1 MTNLALKSVLH
12 GWRRYLPVVIAV
24 GISGLMMVVQAALAM
39 GAFSLSAAPI
49 RQSQA
54 DLWIGPADAV
64 ALDQSRGLS
73 QLAVGRLWLDPDITR
88 IEAYATPDYVSIGD
102 NDETGQMG
110 VVLGLQTGDGAML
123 LARAI
128 PAPLRQRLTQPG
140 SVVLDRSDARKLG
153 LAVGDRLR
161 VNRQSLQVAGLAEG
175 VRAMFGTQLIASD
188 LTAREVMQGGSG
200 GGNAA
205 FYLARLR
212 PGADPQAVAA
222 RLSEVVPAPEYRVWM
237 PDDLAASTVRSWA
250 LESGAGTLFL
260 ASSAIALVITLMV
273 VSQTLGAAVAGAMRE
288 YAALRAYG
296 IGFRSVQWVV
306 MKQGLYVCAG
316 ALALTTVASVLV
328 LWGLHQRGVASDLP
342 PALAAGVAAG
352 LALTVVISNLF
363 ALRRLRRADP
373 ASLLR

>member
-1 MTNLALKSVLH
+1 MTHLALRSVLH

-39 GAFSLSAAPI
+39 GAFSLSAAPVQ
-49 RQSQA
+49 QSGA
-54 DLWIGPADAV
+54 DLWIGPAEAT

-88 IEAYATPDYVSIGD
+88 IEPYAAPAFVSIGD
-102 NDETGQMG
+102 TDDTGQMG
-110 VVLGLQTGDGAML
+110 VVVGLDPGAGAML

-128 PAPLRQRLTQPG
+128 PAPLRSRLTEPG
-140 SVVLDRSDARKLG
+140 SVVLDRTDARKLG
-153 LAVGDRLR
+153 LSVGDRLR
-161 VNRQSLQVAGLAEG
+161 INRQSLRVVGLAEG
-175 VRAMFGTQLIASD
+175 VQAMFGTQLIASD
-188 LTAREVMQGGSG
+188 VTAREMAQVGAG
-200 GGNAA
+200 GGHPA
-205 FYLARLR
+205 FYLVGLR
-212 PGADPQAVAA
+212 PGADPAAVAA
-222 RLSEVVPAPEYRVWM
+222 RLAGGSPAPEYRVWL
-237 PDDLAASTVRSWA
+237 PSELAAATVRSWA

-296 IGFRSVQWVV
+296 IGFRAVQAVV
-306 MKQGLYVCAG
+306 MAQGLYVCAG
-316 ALALTTVASVLV
+316 ALALTAAASALV
-328 LWGLHQRGVASDLP
+328 LWVLHQRGVASDLP
-342 PALAAGVAAG
+342 PALALAVAAG